1 MFITW
6 PLFLKTFLYRSTFLF
21 YLKKCFEGEILEDA
35 DGVCWVLLLQPTDT
49 VRNNKHNN
57 VRDRRDIQIS
67 LNSLSRRT

>member
-6 PLFLKTFLYRSTFLF
+6 PLFLKTFFISVNLSFL
-21 YLKKCFEGEILEDA
+21 LKKIFEGEILEDA